1 MFCSGDDSFESEMQ
15 KALDNIKIGSSSIN
29 SSITA
34 LTSSKSETQSPQALT
49 TKIPSQT
56 IDDKSA
62 FNINSSNDN
71 QMSCENSLDSSLDK
85 SKPNVGR
92 IRSKDCDEVRV
103 MQKVLANEVSINYII
118 FVFNFV

>member
-1 MFCSGDDSFESEMQ
+1 MFCSEDDSFESEMQ

-29 SSITA
+29 SSINSSITA
-34 LTSSKSETQSPQALT
+34 LTSSKSQTQSPQALT

-71 QMSCENSLDSSLDK
+71 QMSCQNSLDSSLDK
-85 SKPNVGR
+85 SKPNIGR

-103 MQKVLANEVSINYII
+103 MQKVLANEVSIN
-118 FVFNFV
+118 

>member
-1 MFCSGDDSFESEMQ
+1 MFFSGDDSFESEMQ

-29 SSITA
+29 SSVTA
-34 LTSSKSETQSPQALT
+34 LTSSKSQTQSPQALT

-103 MQKVLANEVSINYII
+103 MQKVLANEVSIIK
-118 FVFNFV
+118 

>member
-1 MFCSGDDSFESEMQ
+1 MQ

-29 SSITA
+29 SSVTA
-34 LTSSKSETQSPQALT
+34 LTSSKSQTQSPQALT

-71 QMSCENSLDSSLDK
+71 QMSCENSLDSTLDSLDK

-103 MQKVLANEVSINYII
+103 MQKVLANEVSIIK
-118 FVFNFV
+118 